1 MSYLKSKTETRQS
14 LDYPGMEV
22 LQCLT
27 AEFQHY
33 SLFSESALGQLV
45 GAVSFLPVVSEEN
58 GSVEH

>member
-1 MSYLKSKTETRQS
+1 MSYLKSKTETRKS

-27 AEFQHY
+27 PEFQHY
-33 SLFSESALGQLV
+33 SLFSESALGQLA
-45 GAVSFLPVVSEEN
+45 GAVSLPVVSEN

>member
-45 GAVSFLPVVSEEN
+45 GAVSLPVVSEEN